1 MDAKTV
7 RERAGELPAEPGVY
21 QFEAGDAVLYV
32 GKAVDLRDRVRSYA
46 DPRSERVRRMVDAA
60 NGVDF
65 AVTDTETQALLLEA
79 NLIKRHQPRY
89 NVRLKDDKSYPLVQL
104 TDHEVPRIE
113 VTRDPDDGAT
123 AFGPYTD
130 KSRAE
135 TVVKALRSVYGL
147 RGCSDHKYADRDRPC
162 LDYEMGLCTAPC
174 TGEIDAVDYREDV
187 ESAVRFL
194 EGETGVLTTP
204 LRREMEVAAEEQAF
218 ERAAALRDRLEVAES
233 FHEGGGEAVVGGEE
247 ETVDVLGV
255 ATEGESATVARLHS
269 EAGKLVDRD
278 RYRVE
283 VEANRRET
291 SEVAS
296 SAERN
301 RSRDDAVSRDDE
313 DGQRSS
319 SNHSADHSSGRSPRE
334 DGDVG
339 AASGEAERSEA
350 SEMASGEERPASGE
364 GNQRESSVAASG
376 EADVA
381 TVLAAF
387 IPQFYADRPLPDALL
402 LPERHGDAELSAWLE
417 AEGVAVRVPGAGRE
431 AKLVELALK
440 NARRRGAE
448 ADGAAVLARRFGVD
462 RPDRIEG
469 FDVSHAQGTAVVGS
483 NVAFVDGSP
492 AKSDYRRKKLTERN
506 DDYANMR
513 ELVRWRAER
522 ALEGRDDRPDPD
534 LLCIDGGD
542 GQLGAARDALA
553 ETDWDVPAV
562 ALAKDEE
569 LVVTPDGG
577 PASGASGT
585 SSRATRSYDVHD
597 WDDDDPALH
606 LLQRVRDEA
615 HRFAVQYHQ
624 TVRDEVSTPLD
635 EVPGIGP
642 ELRKRLLRRFGSV
655 DGVRSATRE
664 ELADVDGV
672 GDGTATAIDRAL

>member
-1 MDAKTV
+1 MSERTTADRAVRRSAAERVTLIPLDDNAHTMDAKTV
-7 RERAGELPAEPGVY
+7 RERAGALPAEPGVY

-46 DPRSERVRRMVDAA
+46 DPRSERIRRMVDAA
-60 NGVDF
+60 DGVDF

-147 RGCSDHKYADRDRPC
+147 RGCSDHKYADRERPC

-174 TGEIDAVDYREDV
+174 TGEIAAVDYREDV
-187 ESAVRFL
+187 ESVVRFL

-204 LRREMEVAAEEQAF
+204 LRREMEAAAEEQAF
-218 ERAAALRDRLEVAES
+218 ERAAALRDRLAVAES
-233 FHEGGGEAVVGGEE
+233 FHEGGGEAVVGSEE

-283 VEANRRET
+283 VEADRREA
-291 SEVAS
+291 SERAS
-296 SAERN
+296 SE
-301 RSRDDAVSRDDE
+301 
-313 DGQRSS
+313 
-319 SNHSADHSSGRSPRE
+319 ADRE
-334 DGDVG
+334 EASEMASGDVG
-339 AASGEAERSEA
+339 AASGEAEQSEA
-350 SEMASGEERPASGE
+350 SEVASGEERPASPG
-364 GNQRESSVAASG
+364 
-376 EADVA
+376 ADVA

-448 ADGAAVLARRFGVD
+448 ADGAAALARRFGVD
-462 RPDRIEG
+462 RPDRVEG

-483 NVAFVDGSP
+483 NVAFVNGSP

-553 ETDWDVPAV
+553 ETGWDVPAV

-569 LVVTPDGG
+569 LVVT
-577 PASGASGT
+577 
-585 SSRATRSYDVHD
+585 RNEVHD

-635 EVPGIGP
+635 EVSGVGP